1 MSVTKQV
8 RIVAALKSAA
18 PLPGAASGA
27 LKPPRSRSSLSFNI
41 TFLLIAVTMSSATS
55 DTVVTPKTTS
65 RWFEECIQSTKNYP
79 VECLMS
85 TNRATLE
92 ELERYVARLDAVDET
107 LFMDEGYLAGFD
119 VRYRDFQLESGES
132 MYIITMTKQ
141 RIMYDRIG

>member
-1 MSVTKQV
+1 
-8 RIVAALKSAA
+8 
-18 PLPGAASGA
+18 
-27 LKPPRSRSSLSFNI
+27 
-41 TFLLIAVTMSSATS
+41 
-55 DTVVTPKTTS
+55 
-65 RWFEECIQSTKNYP
+65 
-79 VECLMS
+79 MS